1 MHNIHSPRPSA
12 CMCVSEQT
20 HAYSFNDHGKLLC
33 QGNICPVK
41 TNFLQ
46 ASCTQKTRLEDQPVF
61 PAQCCAASILLF
73 SSCFGPRS
81 KRRLSWAQLIK
92 TPKRLERLHH
102 EDDSCPKPVVV
113 HHVTPVPRPSYL
125 YDDNDKIPGVMPS
138 VHLVGSIQWHNRKHL
153 VDFSKPFL
161 SSLICII
168 SHTLYNKPTL

>member
-1 MHNIHSPRPSA
+1 MIMGNCSVRATSVLLKPIFFRPHVHKKRDWKINL
-12 CMCVSEQT
+12 CFRLNVV
-20 HAYSFNDHGKLLC
+20 LLPSYC
-33 QGNICPVK
+33 
-41 TNFLQ
+41 
-46 ASCTQKTRLEDQPVF
+46 F
-61 PAQCCAASILLF
+61 P
-73 SSCFGPRS
+73 SCFGPRS

-113 HHVTPVPRPSYL
+113 HHVTPMPRPSYL
-125 YDDNDKIPGVMPS
+125 YDDNDKIPGVMPI
-138 VHLVGSIQWHNRKHL
+138 VHLVGSKQWHNRKHL